1 MASVRA
7 AEINMDESANDP
19 KESAL
24 RYALAHQQLEVV
36 IQLEYVICMRNP
48 RFIQVDVHVGSL
60 RVHVVRLGYNRQD
73 DDTELEE
80 QDEIEIE
87 SERHFP
93 SRVWFW
99 VGPIPGSPYATG
111 PSLGRS
117 TGNPEREVETSQI
130 VKGAFFSGEKG
141 KGIGAK
147 VCHSIH

>member
-48 RFIQVDVHVGSL
+48 RFIQVDVHVDSL
-60 RVHVVRLGYNRQD
+60 HVHVVRLGYNRQD

-80 QDEIEIE
+80 QD
-87 SERHFP
+87 
-93 SRVWFW
+93 
-99 VGPIPGSPYATG
+99 
-111 PSLGRS
+111 
-117 TGNPEREVETSQI
+117 
-130 VKGAFFSGEKG
+130 
-141 KGIGAK
+141 
-147 VCHSIH
+147 